1 VTAAEAV
8 VTGLGVIAPNG
19 VGTEEYWAATLRGES
34 GIRRLTRFDPAGYP
48 AVLGGEVPQE
58 AFDPARHLPGRL
70 LPQTDRVTRMALAAA
85 DWALA
90 DAKLPRAEDGYD
102 VGVVTS
108 CASGGYEFGQRELQ
122 NLWAKGGEHVSA
134 YQSFAWFYAVN
145 TGQISIRNGMRGPCG
160 VLVSDDAGG
169 LDALDQARRM
179 IRKGTPAMVTGAVE
193 SALCPWGWIAYL
205 ATGRV
210 STADHPDAGYLPFS
224 ARAGGHLPGEGGAI
238 LVVEDGERAAARGA
252 TGYGTIAGHAATF
265 DPAPDTGRPGGLR
278 RAAELA
284 LSDAGIEPGEVDAV
298 FADAAGVPAADAEEA
313 AVLSALFGPSGV
325 PVCAPKALTGRLG
338 AGSGALDVATAL
350 LAMRDGLLPPAGPV
364 EAAAAHHRID
374 LVTGAARPHRVRTA
388 LVLARG
394 QGGFNS
400 AVVLRGAEPITA
412 RTTTDEATT
421 KGTGS

>member
-1 VTAAEAV
+1 MSVPEAV

-19 VGTEEYWAATLRGES
+19 VGTEAYWAAALRGAG
-34 GIRRLTRFDPAGYP
+34 GIRRMTRFDPAGYP
-48 AVLGGEVPQE
+48 AVLAGEVRDE
-58 AFDPARHLPGRL
+58 EFDPADHLPGRL
-70 LPQTDRVTRMALAAA
+70 MPQTDRVTRMALAAA

-90 DAKLPRAEDGYD
+90 DAGLERGGDGYD

-108 CASGGYEFGQRELQ
+108 SATGGYEFGQRELA
-122 NLWAKGGEHVSA
+122 NLWARGSEHVSA

-160 VLVSDDAGG
+160 VLVSDHAGG
-169 LDALDQARRM
+169 LDALDHARRM
-179 IRKGTPAMVTGAVE
+179 IRKGTPAMVSGAVE

-224 ARAGGHLPGEGGAI
+224 AGARGHLPGEGGAI
-238 LVVEDGERAAARGA
+238 LVLEDAERARARGA
-252 TGYGTIAGHAATF
+252 ADYGSIAGHAATF
-265 DPAPDTGRPGGLR
+265 DPAPGSGRPAGLR

-284 LSDAGIEPGEVDAV
+284 LEDAGATPGEVDAV
-298 FADAAGVPAADAEEA
+298 FADAAGDPAADAEEA
-313 AVLSALFGPSGV
+313 EAIRGLFGDHGV

-338 AGSGALDVATAL
+338 AGSGPLDVVAAL

-364 EAAAAHHRID
+364 AEPAADHRID
-374 LVTGAARPHRVRTA
+374 LVTGHARPHQVRTA

-400 AVVLRGAEPITA
+400 AVVLRGAGATKEG
-412 RTTTDEATT
+412 TTP
-421 KGTGS
+421 